1 MIYFILDFFYNFFYN
16 FFVSFFDF
24 IFRNETDLI
33 ITNEYYIYK
42 HYND

>member
-1 MIYFILDFFYNFFYN
+1 MIYFILDFFYN

-42 HYND
+42 YYND